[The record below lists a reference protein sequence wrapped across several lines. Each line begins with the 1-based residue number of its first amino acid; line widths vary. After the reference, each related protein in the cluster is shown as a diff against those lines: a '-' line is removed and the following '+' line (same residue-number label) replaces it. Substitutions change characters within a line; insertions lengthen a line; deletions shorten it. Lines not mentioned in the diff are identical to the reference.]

1 MFSLFFGSFQGQL
14 EDHGPFKSLSKLWE
28 HNAHLAVFMNYV
40 ISNSD
45 PSSLV
50 WNYVYICIC
59 LFYLNRNCSDFLF
72 YSCLSVLVI
81 MLNST

>member
-1 MFSLFFGSFQGQL
+1 MCLYVLFCHLFQGQL
-14 EDHGPFKSLSKLWE
+14 QDHGPFKSLSKLWE

-50 WNYVYICIC
+50 WNYVSFNSVLLYC
-59 LFYLNRNCSDFLF
+59 LFLMYELLYISLKF
-72 YSCLSVLVI
+72 YVHV
-81 MLNST
+81 M

>member
-1 MFSLFFGSFQGQL
+1 MLFFCHLFQGQL
-14 EDHGPFKSLSKLWE
+14 QDHGPFKSLSKLWE

-50 WNYVYICIC
+50 WNYVSFNSILLYRIFLCFNFRTF
-59 LFYLNRNCSDFLF
+59 LQNFY
-72 YSCLSVLVI
+72 VHV
-81 MLNST
+81 M